1 MYPTVA
7 SSNRILSDIL
17 KRIESASDINEK
29 NKLICEYNTKK
40 FVLNVMLNNKE
51 TVRKLS

>member
-7 SSNRILSDIL
+7 SCNKMLLNISR
-17 KRIESASDINEK
+17 KIESASDVNERDR
-29 NKLICEYNTKK
+29 LICEYNTKK
-40 FVLNVMLNNKE
+40 FVLSVMLNNKE